1 MANKGNGNK
10 TSGTT
15 GRKSSTAKKQAKQ
28 PIPINTA
35 TSTGSGSV
43 SPGNTTATQVYP
55 GIEEEIRQRAYEL
68 YEERGRHEGFH
79 EEDWARAETEVL
91 AKRQKEKSA

>member
-15 GRKSSTAKKQAKQ
+15 GRKSTTAKNQTKQ
-28 PIPINTA
+28 PIPINTP
-35 TSTGSGSV
+35 TSSGNVNPS
-43 SPGNTTATQVYP
+43 NTPATQVYP

-68 YEERGRHEGFH
+68 YEGRGRQEGFH
-79 EEDWARAETEVL
+79 EEDWTRAETEIL
-91 AKRQKEKSA
+91 AKRRKESA

>member
-10 TSGTT
+10 TSGTA
-15 GRKSSTAKKQAKQ
+15 GRKSSTTKKQAKQ
-28 PIPINTA
+28 PIPINTP
-35 TSTGSGSV
+35 TSSGYVNPS
-43 SPGNTTATQVYP
+43 NTPATQAYP

-68 YEERGRHEGFH
+68 YEERGRQEGFH
-79 EEDWARAETEVL
+79 QEDWSRAETEIL

>member
-15 GRKSSTAKKQAKQ
+15 GRKSSTTKKQAKQ
-28 PIPINTA
+28 PIPINTP
-35 TSTGSGSV
+35 TSSGNVNPS
-43 SPGNTTATQVYP
+43 NTPATQVYP

-68 YEERGRHEGFH
+68 YEKRGRREGFH
-79 EEDWARAETEVL
+79 EEDWTHAETEIL
-91 AKRQKEKSA
+91 AKRRKESA